1 MNEAKEQVQF
11 IANSLK
17 VESKRMGTGRTANLK
32 TALLS
37 LANLEHDYHVQVGTI
52 VNFSDLFNTLT

>member
-37 LANLEHDYHVQVGTI
+37 LANLELDYHVQVGTI
-52 VNFSDLFNTLT
+52 MISPASFTH

>member
-1 MNEAKEQVQF
+1 MNQAKEQVQF

-17 VESKRMGTGRTANLK
+17 VETKRMDTGKTANLK

-37 LANLEHDYHVQVGTI
+37 LANLELDYHVQVTI
-52 VNFSDLFNTLT
+52 SSVGFATRSMLT